1 MKAVIAFFLSLFH
14 VPNLDMLNSVQG
26 AVAETDTSDNKLFVV
41 VAVVAVI
48 FTGIVLYLLFIDKK
62 VGRIEKQIHSDKN

>member
-14 VPNLDMLNSVQG
+14 TPNLDMLTSVQG
-26 AVAETDTSDNKLFVV
+26 TVTETDTSDNKLFVV

-62 VGRIEKQIHSDKN
+62 VGRIEKQIHSDKS